1 MSGTAACPSGLE
13 SGAGALY
20 GLGVVSGYGR
30 HDSRCI
36 LGSIYIPV
44 YDLSALVVYF
54 GAWIAYSTYADSM
67 ARDRRPV
74 AVVMND
80 YRLRWMERMLE
91 RENRMPDVNI
101 MVSFVRSAM
110 MFASTTILLMA
121 GSLAMLGQVDNVR
134 EIIGG
139 LPHTRAASRGLM
151 EIQLIILT
159 AIFVFAFFKFL
170 WSIRLFNNMMVLL
183 GAAPQSS
190 DCDER
195 IRSEYPGHMARFLD
209 RAQHNLNLGS
219 RAYAFGLGLLPW
231 FLHPLLLVIS
241 TIVVVAML
249 YRRDF
254 RSLSL
259 KVLEDL
265 REHH

>member
-1 MSGTAACPSGLE
+1 MFSF
-13 SGAGALY
+13 Y
-20 GLGVVSGYGR
+20 V
-30 HDSRCI
+30 
-36 LGSIYIPV
+36 PV
-44 YDLSALVVYF
+44 YDVTALLIYLA
-54 GAWIAYSTYADSM
+54 GWAGYSMYADKL
-67 ARDRRPV
+67 ARERRPV

-121 GSLAMLGQVDNVR
+121 GALAMLGQVDNVR
-134 EIIGG
+134 EIIAG
-139 LPHTRAASRGLM
+139 LPHARAASRGLM

-183 GAAPQSS
+183 GAAPQAS

-195 IRSEYPGHMARFLD
+195 IRREYPMHMARFLD

-219 RAYAFGLGLLPW
+219 RAYAFGLGILPW
-231 FLHPLLLVIS
+231 FLHPLLLVVS
-241 TIVVVAML
+241 TAVVIAML